1 MRIGITFGRD
11 QTQTAVEARAAED
24 AGFDLI
30 AAGEHMFFH
39 GPVTNGL
46 VQLAAAAG
54 ATSRI
59 RLLSALT
66 VVPLYQ
72 PGVLAKLVTTLD
84 QVSGGRFDFGVGV
97 GGEYPPEFEA
107 SGVNVKQR
115 GSRTDETLDLL
126 QQLWTGDKVDFSGK
140 YATIPGLQLQ
150 PGPVQAGGPPIWLG
164 GRKDAAI
171 RRAAR
176 YASHWMP
183 YMYSP
188 EQLEKSLR
196 QVREVAAELGREP
209 SDISGAV
216 YLWGAVD
223 PDGTQSRQWAI
234 DFVSKVYQQDF
245 TPLADKYLIHGSP
258 QQVVDRIGQYLEAG
272 AETVI
277 FAPVGDTDQQTPADG
292 TDRRSAIF
300 DTFAGS
306 VVPALPR

>member
-1 MRIGITFGRD
+1 MRIGITLGGD
-11 QTQTAVEARAAED
+11 QSQTAAGARAAEE
-24 AGFDLI
+24 AGFDLL
-30 AAGEHMFFH
+30 ATGEHMFFH
-39 GPVTNGL
+39 GPVPNGL

-54 ATSRI
+54 ATRTI

-66 VVPLYQ
+66 IVPLYQ

-84 QVSGGRFDFGVGV
+84 QVSGGRFELGVGV

-126 QQLWTGDKVDFSGK
+126 RLLWTGEQVDFAGK
-140 YATIPGLQLQ
+140 YATIPGLRLQ
-150 PGPVQAGGPPIWLG
+150 PGPVQPGGPPIWLG
-164 GRKDAAI
+164 GRKSAAI

-188 EQLEKSLR
+188 EQLSASLS
-196 QVREVAAELGREP
+196 QVRDAASELGRQP
-209 SDISGAV
+209 SEISGAV

-223 PDGTQSRQWAI
+223 PDGSRSRQWAI
-234 DFVSKVYQQDF
+234 DYVSKVYQQDF

-258 QQVVDRIGQYLEAG
+258 QQVVDRIGQYHDAG
-272 AETVI
+272 AETVV
-277 FAPVGDTDQQTPADG
+277 FAPVGDTDQRDL
-292 TDRRSAIF
+292 IF
-300 DTFAGS
+300 DTLAAS
-306 VVPALPR
+306 VVPHLPRGL

>member
-1 MRIGITFGRD
+1 MRMGITLGRE
-11 QTQTAVEARAAED
+11 QSATATEAKDMED
-24 AGFDLI
+24 AGFDLL

-46 VQLAAAAG
+46 IQLAAAAG
-54 ATSRI
+54 ATSTI

-72 PGVLAKLVTTLD
+72 PAVLAKLVTTLD
-84 QVSGGRFDFGVGV
+84 QVSGGRFELGVGV

-126 QQLWTGDKVDFSGK
+126 QQLWTGEKIDFEGK
-140 YATIPGLQLQ
+140 YVRVPGLRLQ
-150 PGPVQAGGPPIWLG
+150 PGPLQPGGPPIWLG
-164 GRKDAAI
+164 GRKEAAI

-176 YASHWMP
+176 YASHWVP

-188 EQLEKSLR
+188 EQLATSLT
-196 QVREVAAELGREP
+196 QVRAVAAELGRQP

-223 PDGTQSRQWAI
+223 PDGSHSRQWAI
-234 DFVSKVYQQDF
+234 DYVSNVYQQDF

-258 QQVVDRIGQYLEAG
+258 QQVVDRIGQYLDAG

-277 FAPVGDTDQQTPADG
+277 FAPVGDTD
-292 TDRRSAIF
+292 RRSGII
-300 DTFAGS
+300 DTFADK
-306 VVPALPR
+306 VIPNLPR